1 MKEIWKMAN
10 EGQGIQRSRI
20 LVVDDE
26 LTIRK
31 SIQKRLER
39 EGYEVT
45 TAENGRDA
53 LQFFQDQEN
62 SENSFDTVISD
73 IRMEEMDGLEL
84 LRRLQNQRRDV
95 PVIMV
100 TGAPSLA
107 TAQESIKEGAY
118 DYITKPIERETLI
131 NTVKRAVEKKKL
143 NDQIREYQRNLE
155 LKVREQ
161 TKTIFAIYKF
171 ANQLNSMDSLE
182 DVVNSVVHFV
192 ADFMFSKRV
201 SIMLMDERGEYLTI
215 KGATGLEEE
224 IIRRTRIKKGEAI
237 AGKVLETG
245 KAKIMDDI
253 SSMKAESDRYS
264 EYKSFMSF
272 PLMQVPLKTT
282 NLSLGIINVTNRFG
296 DQPFTKE
303 DLENLD
309 FIADT
314 ASVAIN
320 NQLKSIEIERSYFQ
334 TMKAL
339 AAAVEEK
346 DRYTRGHSDRVKTYA
361 MEMARR
367 LGLPDETISTIEY
380 ACVLHDIGK
389 IGIPDAII
397 HKDQDL
403 TDEEFQ
409 QIMEHPAKGENIIRV
424 IPFLEPAR
432 PIIRHHHERYDG
444 TGYPDGIKGKEIEL
458 GARIIAIAD
467 TYDAMTTERPYRGPL
482 PKDHVVSV
490 LKKQKRKQFDPELVD
505 IFVRYLLDQG
515 D

>member
-1 MKEIWKMAN
+1 MAN
-10 EGQGIQRSRI
+10 EAQPTEKSSI

-45 TAENGRDA
+45 SIDNAKDA
-53 LQFFQDQEN
+53 LQLFQ
-62 SENSFDTVISD
+62 ENSFDAVISD

-84 LRRLQNQRRDV
+84 LKRLQTQRRDI

-100 TGAPSLA
+100 TGAPSLD
-107 TAQESIKEGAY
+107 TAQESITLGAY

-131 NTVKRAVEKKKL
+131 NTVKRAVEKKRL

-161 TKTIFAIYKF
+161 TKTIFAVYKF

-182 DVVNSVVHFV
+182 DVVSSVVNFV

-201 SIMLMDERGEYLTI
+201 SIMLLDEKGEYLTI
-215 KGATGLEEE
+215 KGQIGLDED
-224 IIRRTRIKKGEAI
+224 IVRGTRIKKGEAI
-237 AGKVLETG
+237 AGKVLETR
-245 KAKIMDDI
+245 KAIIVDDI

-264 EYKSFMSF
+264 EYRSFMSF
-272 PLMQVPLKTT
+272 PLMQVPLRAT

-296 DQPFTKE
+296 DQPFSKE

-320 NQLKSIEIERSYFQ
+320 NQLKSIELEKSYFM

-361 MEMARR
+361 VELAKRR
-367 LGLPDETISTIEY
+367 GLSGEAISTIEH

-397 HKDQDL
+397 TKDQDL
-403 TDEEFQ
+403 TEDEYR
-409 QIMEHPAKGENIIRV
+409 QIKEHPAKGERIIRV

-432 PIIRHHHERYDG
+432 PIILHHHERFDG
-444 TGYPDGIKGKEIEL
+444 TGYPDGIEAEDIEL

-467 TYDAMTTERPYRGPL
+467 SYDAMTTERPYRGPF
-482 PKDHVVSV
+482 PKDKAISV
-490 LKKQKRKQFDPELVD
+490 LKEQKGKQFDPGLVD
-505 IFVRYLLDQG
+505 IFVQYLLEQG

>member
-1 MKEIWKMAN
+1 MAN
-10 EGQGIQRSRI
+10 EDQGMSRSRI

-45 TAENGRDA
+45 SADNAKDA
-53 LQFFQDQEN
+53 LQLFQD
-62 SENSFDTVISD
+62 NSFDTVISD

-84 LRRLQNQRRDV
+84 LKRLQSQRKDI
-95 PVIMV
+95 PIIMV
-100 TGAPSLA
+100 TGAPSLD

-118 DYITKPIERETLI
+118 DYITKPIEREILI
-131 NTVKRAVEKKKL
+131 NTVTRALEKKRL
-143 NDQIREYQRNLE
+143 NDQIKEYQRNLE

-171 ANQLNSMDSLE
+171 ATQLNSMDSLE
-182 DVVNSVVHFV
+182 DVVNSVVNFV
-192 ADFMFSKRV
+192 ADFLFSKRV
-201 SIMLMDERGEYLTI
+201 SVMLLDEKGEYLTI
-215 KGATGLEEE
+215 KGACGLEEE
-224 IIRRTRIKKGEAI
+224 IVKKTRIKRGEGI

-245 KAKIMDDI
+245 KAVIVGDI

-264 EYKSFMSF
+264 EYRSFISF
-272 PLMQVPLKTT
+272 PLIQVALKTT
-282 NLSLGIINVTNRFG
+282 DLSLGILNVTNRFG
-296 DQPFTKE
+296 DQPYSKE

-320 NQLKSIEIERSYFQ
+320 NQLKSIEIEKSYFR

-361 MEMARR
+361 VELARR
-367 LGLPDETISTIEY
+367 LGLPSETISTIEH

-389 IGIPDAII
+389 IGIPDTII
-397 HKDQDL
+397 QKDRDL
-403 TDEEFQ
+403 TDEEYGK
-409 QIMEHPAKGENIIRV
+409 IKEHPAKGENIIRV

-432 PIIRHHHERYDG
+432 PIIRHHHERFDG
-444 TGYPDGIKGKEIEL
+444 TGYPDGMKEKEIEL
-458 GARIIAIAD
+458 GARIIAIVD
-467 TYDAMTTERPYRGPL
+467 TYDAMTTERPYRGPF
-482 PKDHVVSV
+482 PKDHAISV
-490 LKKQKRKQFDPELVD
+490 LKEQKGKQFDPELVD
-505 IFVRYLLDQG
+505 IFVRYLLGQG